1 MLRKKYPFNA
11 SPLKRYSSTWT
22 SLCKAK
28 SICDRGMRW
37 LIRNKALINL
47 WHNII
52 HGPFNQIDAA
62 LTIREAWDH
71 DRNWALDNISFVLP
85 YNVLQTI
92 NATPKPFYSD
102 QDDLPTWNFHRM
114 ACSTLA
120 LHMHSPNIPLQPPS
134 PCHGIGFGKSLPFL
148 RSKPSYG
155 WPVMKNFPP
164 KPFFIIDRFFR
175 TIPALSTTLTPKLPY
190 TSLETALTL
199 CPFGPTLPTLP
210 SPTTLI
216 ATLLLTG

>member
-1 MLRKKYPFNA
+1 MAHSTKTTLPSRSVRLGTTTEIGPSTIYPLS
-11 SPLKRYSSTWT
+11 SPIMFFRPSTQLPNLST
-22 SLCKAK
+22 
-28 SICDRGMRW
+28 
-37 LIRNKALINL
+37 LIK
-47 WHNII
+47 
-52 HGPFNQIDAA
+52 
-62 LTIREAWDH
+62 TISQPG
-71 DRNWALDNISFVLP
+71 I
-85 YNVLQTI
+85 
-92 NATPKPFYSD
+92 
-102 QDDLPTWNFHRM
+102 FHRM

-120 LHMHSPNIPLQPPS
+120 LHMHSPNIPLQHPS
-134 PCHGIGFGKSLPFL
+134 PRHGIGFGKSLPFL
-148 RSKPSYG
+148 RSKPSFG